1 MNLTEQELINKINE
15 IKNIKEQISLSFKEI
30 LVTKMQ
36 SAKKEYPIES
46 FRWVQYTPYFN
57 DGEPCVFQVNDL
69 EFCIRKEHSKK
80 FTSKDFSD
88 YMSYEDDED
97 LCWISDYNVNLDV
110 FPKIKE
116 LVDFFQLIDYEYFEE
131 AFGNHAE
138 IVFDGLEFN
147 IEEYRHD

>member
-36 SAKKEYPIES
+36 SVKKEYPIES

-57 DGEPCVFQVNDL
+57 DGEPCVFLVNDL
-69 EFCIRKEHSKK
+69 EFCIKKEDYQK
-80 FTSKDFSD
+80 FINKDS
-88 YMSYEDDED
+88 SYFTDDENNQN
-97 LCWISDYNVNLDV
+97 LCWISDYNVNLDD

-116 LVDFFQLIDYEYFEE
+116 LVDFFQLIDYEYFED
-131 AFGNHAE
+131 AFGDHAE

-147 IEEYRHD
+147 IEEYQHD